1 MRRPSNRGFKE
12 FGAGMSALRGSEVP
26 GSLSTAQ
33 TSRVDPLS
41 GSSRLLMASKADQG
55 RGCSRTYPEFSVNV
69 SLPGA
74 GFWRMIN
81 EARS

>member
-1 MRRPSNRGFKE
+1 
-12 FGAGMSALRGSEVP
+12 MSALRGSEVP

-33 TSRVDPLS
+33 TSRVDPS
-41 GSSRLLMASKADQG
+41 IGSSRLLMASKADQG
-55 RGCSRTYPEFSVNV
+55 WGFSRTYPEFSANV